1 MRTINPDK
9 HFFEFKY
16 FFLLFET
23 KRKRKKIF
31 FRQDQTV
38 DIWIMFSLIQ
48 ILPVL
53 MVISGHNP
61 DLQTGNI
68 DLVRDGQN
76 LKNISLKIKNKISLS
91 TLVFFSRTPYIFLNV
106 GCILAGQG
114 VKNSSGRLLNLER
127 PLKRPLIA

>member
-1 MRTINPDK
+1 LLLETIQ
-9 HFFEFKY
+9 
-16 FFLLFET
+16 
-23 KRKRKKIF
+23 KRKKIF
-31 FRQDQTV
+31 FRQDQTI
-38 DIWIMFSLIQ
+38 DIWIVFSLIP

-53 MVISGHNP
+53 MVISGHNL

-91 TLVFFSRTPYIFLNV
+91 TLVFFSRMPYIFLNV

-114 VKNSSGRLLNLER
+114 VKNLSGCLLILER